1 MRALTITIMLM
12 LLSGCATKPEYPAP
26 PVSGD
31 EIVITASS
39 LAEMTPRF
47 YSYRKDGKRYDL
59 FVISV
64 NGEISSYADA
74 CFECGPK
81 KKGFVQDNRRLRCRY
96 CGESFPLES
105 LSGIG
110 SCYPIPLE
118 GEVREGKYVISIVQL
133 IRKTK
138 YPL

>member
-47 YSYRKDGKRYDL
+47 YSYSKDGKRYDF
-59 FVISV
+59 FVISI
-64 NGEISSYADA
+64 NGEVSSYVDA

-81 KKGFVQDNRRLRCRY
+81 KKGFVKDGRRLRCKY

-105 LSGIG
+105 LTGIG

-118 GEVREGKYVISIVQL
+118 GEEIGDRYIISIEQL